1 MRKVKAFYA
10 PDGVEEYFGFF
21 SIKEDANFFYGY
33 KMSKEPGTYSIIL
46 QHGTRKNPD
55 DIYIICDYMCK
66 ISKSIRLNRMIL
78 DYDIYALRDLT
89 DSLKMNVA
97 CKMPICK
104 SAKRCKLNEH
114 LTPEQFA
121 ARCNPELRSELR
133 KLKEREAVAALVND
147 KDALKKISARIRQ
160 ITYEMGYTEKAS
172 NNRHSTLLNCVKN
185 TKAIQGGGCSH
196 K

>member
-89 DSLKMNVA
+89 DSLKMNVV

-160 ITYEMGYTEKAS
+160 ITYDCFLLG
-172 NNRHSTLLNCVKN
+172 TL
-185 TKAIQGGGCSH
+185 
-196 K
+196 

>member
-89 DSLKMNVA
+89 DSLKMNVV
-97 CKMPICK
+97 CKCQYASPQEEVAVIALAPAAEAPMQVDIALCSDSTGIKPVSTRP
-104 SAKRCKLNEH
+104 SA
-114 LTPEQFA
+114 T
-121 ARCNPELRSELR
+121 
-133 KLKEREAVAALVND
+133 
-147 KDALKKISARIRQ
+147 
-160 ITYEMGYTEKAS
+160 
-172 NNRHSTLLNCVKN
+172 
-185 TKAIQGGGCSH
+185 
-196 K
+196 

>member
-66 ISKSIRLNRMIL
+66 ISKSIRLNRVIL

-97 CKMPICK
+97 CKIPICK

-121 ARCNPELRSELR
+121 ARCNPELHSELR

-147 KDALKKISARIRQ
+147 KDALKNIGQ
-160 ITYEMGYTEKAS
+160 NQT
-172 NNRHSTLLNCVKN
+172 NN
-185 TKAIQGGGCSH
+185 I
-196 K
+196 